1 MIHEEKTYSSLLA
14 RAHEMQCFVALVHH
28 STNAQKQEI
37 DQTEKITRFL
47 RELNN
52 FHFFL
57 LSFGKK
63 KYYKGM
69 YFCVRE
75 WCVSVYG
82 EQGIVYS
89 LMLQIRR

>member
-1 MIHEEKTYSSLLA
+1 MKRRHIQAYWQEHMKCNVLL
-14 RAHEMQCFVALVHH
+14 LL

-63 KYYKGM
+63 IYYKGM

-75 WCVSVYG
+75 WCVSVCM
-82 EQGIVYS
+82 EN
-89 LMLQIRR
+89 RA